1 MFFKMGPIYYI
12 ICHYRK
18 SSGYSFIPSFLA
30 IFSKVP
36 SSDIRKYNEF
46 FTLNPNN
53 RGRDGITDAK
63 RYNVEVDI
71 KFKNNKN
78 VIEEQGKLIYKQFIG
93 EITAD
98 QAKNSINEYVKLA
111 SNKTKASKI
120 NNNNAPSNVSA
131 RFQFERVKEASTG
144 EWSYGTPIWDIKYT
158 EDGYHYHN
166 VGCVTAFPGDGVQ
179 ATIWNND
186 TVKGTDPFEVFE
198 AAVSAAKDF
207 DLEAWFY
214 RNEEETV

>member
-1 MFFKMGPIYYI
+1 M
-12 ICHYRK
+12 
-18 SSGYSFIPSFLA
+18 
-30 IFSKVP
+30 
-36 SSDIRKYNEF
+36 
-46 FTLNPNN
+46 
-53 RGRDGITDAK
+53 
-63 RYNVEVDI
+63 
-71 KFKNNKN
+71 
-78 VIEEQGKLIYKQFIG
+78 
-93 EITAD
+93 
-98 QAKNSINEYVKLA
+98 
-111 SNKTKASKI
+111 KTKLPSYVTGTGI
-120 NNNNAPSNVSA
+120 WNDYVNNAPSNVSA

-166 VGCVTAFPGDGVQ
+166 VGCVSAFMGDSVQ